1 MMIALRAHYTVDII
15 SGILFAHY
23 FWIMA
28 EKYCY
33 LVDWHIYGIPLEKRM
48 TSSRS
53 LSDDEIK
60 QMYRR

>member
-33 LVDWHIYGIPLEKRM
+33 LVDWYLYGIPLEKRM
-48 TSSRS
+48 ASSRS

-60 QMYRR
+60 QMYQK